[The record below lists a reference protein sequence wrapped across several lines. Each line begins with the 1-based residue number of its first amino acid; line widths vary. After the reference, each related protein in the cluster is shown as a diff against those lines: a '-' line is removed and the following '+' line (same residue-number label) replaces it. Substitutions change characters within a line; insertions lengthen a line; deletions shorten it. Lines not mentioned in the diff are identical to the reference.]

1 MMSKTLK
8 YQIHLKVAE
17 DDMDVEAEASTKS
30 KGEAE
35 VKAGLQH
42 GGNKVTRRLGSSFS
56 RFALVQDSDAVEL
69 DVTTK
74 EKDAAKMR
82 PLHADSMGQDKYG
95 LFNADAW
102 IKKNVVKKKKK
113 KSGGKDAKEE
123 EKKK

>member
-1 MMSKTLK
+1 
-8 YQIHLKVAE
+8 
-17 DDMDVEAEASTKS
+17 MDVEAEASTKS

-42 GGNKVTRRLGSSFS
+42 GGNKVTRRLSSSFS
-56 RFALVQDSDAVEL
+56 IFALVQDSDAVEL

-74 EKDAAKMR
+74 DKDAAKMR

-102 IKKNVVKKKKK
+102 KKNVFKKKKK
-113 KSGGKDAKEE
+113 KSGEKDAKEE

>member
-1 MMSKTLK
+1 MISKNSRH
-8 YQIHLKVAE
+8 QIHLKVAE

-42 GGNKVTRRLGSSFS
+42 GGNKVTRRLSSSFS
-56 RFALVQDSDAVEL
+56 IFALVQDSDAVEL

-113 KSGGKDAKEE
+113 KSGEKDAKEE